1 MTNHLQLVSSEP
13 PDQVYERL
21 RPHLTQGLLP
31 ADPALLAI
39 IVPGLPEPG
48 ALRVALDRLVASG
61 RLRRVLIGAEA
72 HLLDGAG
79 PMPAPVQH
87 APVPMPSQMHVPQM
101 IPHTAPVQVQGHSMV
116 APPATMVAPVAPSLD
131 PQPKPSETVA
141 GGDMDFEL
149 EVAIDVETER
159 AVLWRVALV
168 VAALGLLALLR
179 QWMLIG
185 IGSG

>member
-87 APVPMPSQMHVPQM
+87 APVPMPSQ
-101 IPHTAPVQVQGHSMV
+101 V
-116 APPATMVAPVAPSLD
+116 APPATVVAPVAPSLD